1 MQDKKKKMETIQEN
15 KKIHEEEEYEKFME
29 EFKKHSK
36 IEPEACRDINT
47 YFHDMMAW
55 KTKLEKARE

>member
-1 MQDKKKKMETIQEN
+1 METIQEN